1 VFITAE
7 PSTKLFAIAFF
18 IFFAK
23 YSAAPDIQHGRGFK
37 SRHLVTALV
46 HSGTGRFM
54 LPEDAAVAS
63 AGAGAHQVIHWTCDS
78 YRTAMLRSLR
88 WLMVEK
94 KGK

>member
-1 VFITAE
+1 
-7 PSTKLFAIAFF
+7 
-18 IFFAK
+18 
-23 YSAAPDIQHGRGFK
+23 
-37 SRHLVTALV
+37 VTALV

-54 LPEDAAVAS
+54 LPEDAVVAS